1 MLIDLRTEGLTKYF
15 LCPFIG
21 SFCLIGASFS
31 SGQSKFGKYPFLQN
45 ILNSTSEILAIIPY
59 LISNKIKKVS
69 FINNNKDT
77 IEKINEKNDMT
88 YNEIDEEQSRIKIL
102 DMILLGFV
110 EFLWCFIL
118 YIGNDL
124 FNNKFK
130 YFFMSSYILFLTV
143 LQKYLLDNK
152 IYRYQIASLI
162 LFFVFD
168 VIYLAI
174 LFIDNSLKY
183 SPFLLIFVLVSNLIF
198 SFEITYEKKIL
209 KNEFISFYK
218 ICIYLG
224 IVSLLFNIIA
234 SVVTTI
240 VTIYVKVD
248 GRDKVYL
255 FNYKYYLEEVD
266 DHVMNEIILV
276 IVFVILNGVYN
287 ILQFLT
293 IKYLSQNHV
302 LITYVMLAI
311 YYSILIKFQDV
322 EIKTL
327 TFAFS
332 IVLYLIGFFILFIF
346 LEVIQLNFWGISKD
360 IAIKKGLRSDVD
372 KYMESFSSEG
382 DDNVDEDLKNNKTDS
397 NGKTIPLST
406 SELESYDNE

>member
-1 MLIDLRTEGLTKYF
+1 MLIDLRTEGINIYF

-69 FINNNKDT
+69 FINNNMDT

-183 SPFLLIFVLVSNLIF
+183 SPFLLIFVFVSNLIF

-224 IVSLLFNIIA
+224 IVSL
-234 SVVTTI
+234 
-240 VTIYVKVD
+240 
-248 GRDKVYL
+248 
-255 FNYKYYLEEVD
+255 
-266 DHVMNEIILV
+266 
-276 IVFVILNGVYN
+276 
-287 ILQFLT
+287 
-293 IKYLSQNHV
+293 
-302 LITYVMLAI
+302 
-311 YYSILIKFQDV
+311 
-322 EIKTL
+322 
-327 TFAFS
+327 
-332 IVLYLIGFFILFIF
+332 YLI
-346 LEVIQLNFWGISKD
+346 
-360 IAIKKGLRSDVD
+360 
-372 KYMESFSSEG
+372 
-382 DDNVDEDLKNNKTDS
+382 
-397 NGKTIPLST
+397 
-406 SELESYDNE
+406 